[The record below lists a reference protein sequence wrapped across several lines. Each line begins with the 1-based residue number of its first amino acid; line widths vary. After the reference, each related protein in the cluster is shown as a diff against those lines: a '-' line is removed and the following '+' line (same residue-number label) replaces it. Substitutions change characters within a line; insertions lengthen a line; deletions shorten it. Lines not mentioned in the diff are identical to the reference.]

1 MAKSR
6 RSTLPRALVAGA
18 ACLCAAAGTP
28 VASAD
33 SGNPAVTCDQS
44 LLDGVEQDVCVGNPG
59 AAAGVTVPHDYPWV
73 VPRLEFGVGI
83 GG

>member
-1 MAKSR
+1 M
-6 RSTLPRALVAGA
+6 
-18 ACLCAAAGTP
+18 
-28 VASAD
+28 ASAD